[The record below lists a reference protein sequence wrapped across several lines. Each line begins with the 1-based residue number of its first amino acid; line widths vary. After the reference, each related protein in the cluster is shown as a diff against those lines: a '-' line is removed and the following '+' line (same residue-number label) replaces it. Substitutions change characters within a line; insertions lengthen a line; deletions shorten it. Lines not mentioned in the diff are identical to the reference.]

1 MQKLMDWLADEA
13 KGAWP
18 VIGYILLIALIDVSL
33 VYTVE
38 SALTNWGIVPRPAF
52 DPHPESPFK
61 YFSFLTY
68 TSILVQA
75 PLFEETLFRFVPL
88 TIVLFFTKR
97 PGVVFT
103 FVLLLAALFGALHP
117 YSIISNVQV
126 AIAGL
131 VFGLIFLKCGGL
143 QGRVLKGWFCSMA
156 AHAMANLFLI
166 GYEYYEYL
174 DRIH

>member
-1 MQKLMDWLADEA
+1 MQKLMDWLSDEA
-13 KGAWP
+13 KGAGK
-18 VIGYILLIALIDVSL
+18 ITGYILLIALIDVAL
-33 VYTVE
+33 VYTVK
-38 SALTNWGIVPRPAF
+38 SALINWGIVPGPTYVP
-52 DPHPESPFK
+52 DPESPFK
-61 YFSFLTY
+61 YFSWFTY

-103 FVLLLAALFGALHP
+103 FVLLLATLFGAVHP
-117 YSIISNVQV
+117 YSIIGNVQV

-143 QGRVLKGWFCSMA
+143 QGRVLKAWFCSIA
-156 AHAMANLFLI
+156 AHAMANLFLL

-174 DRIH
+174 DYVL